1 MKRHAS
7 FPGKTGRILGVA
19 TPVWAPLL
27 FILFALLPGTA
38 LAQEPRS
45 ANAPDDS
52 DKKTIQMLLDRIDRL
67 ETRVKQLEDER
78 VPASKQATPT
88 PTAPKV
94 ATAPTGAP
102 KPTTQAAAVPPPSPP
117 QEDQME
123 PAERMDLSETLLRI
137 RGFGDVTFHGATDHG
152 STTAFS
158 LGQLDLFVTSDL
170 SEKFNFLSEIVFEA
184 ENKRQFGVTT
194 GEPPNSFGVD
204 VERLLLQ
211 YSPNEHLNVAL
222 GRYHTAIGYYNT
234 AYHHSTWL
242 QTTLGRPFLF
252 NFEDEGGIL
261 PVHNVGVSVSGLISP
276 PSLGLHYVAEIG
288 NGRRSRIALGDEPV
302 QNVIDEN
309 NHKSVNFAVFFRP
322 ESVHGLQAGVSVYRD
337 LLTPLGKPPV
347 GETILATHAV
357 WILPKFEWLNEAMLV
372 RHHLEGTDL
381 TFNTPAFYSQISRQY
396 GSYRPYFRYEY
407 LNAPN
412 NEPIFPEVGLRT
424 GPSVGVRYDA
434 NESVALKLQYDF
446 TAFRDQPS
454 SNALGLQVGFTF

>member
-1 MKRHAS
+1 
-7 FPGKTGRILGVA
+7 
-19 TPVWAPLL
+19 
-27 FILFALLPGTA
+27 
-38 LAQEPRS
+38 
-45 ANAPDDS
+45 
-52 DKKTIQMLLDRIDRL
+52 MLLDRIDRL

-78 VPASKQATPT
+78 VQASKQTAATPTTAPTPT
-88 PTAPKV
+88 PTPA
-94 ATAPTGAP
+94 ATPTAAA
-102 KPTTQAAAVPPPSPP
+102 TTQTAAVPQTSPP

-152 STTAFS
+152 STTSFS

-170 SEKFNFLSEIVFEA
+170 SENFNFLSEIVFEA
-184 ENKRQFGVTT
+184 ENKQQFGVST
-194 GEPPNSFGVD
+194 GEAPNGFGVD

-276 PSLGLHYVAEIG
+276 PSIGLHYVAEIG
-288 NGRRSRIALGDEPV
+288 NGRRSRTTLGDEPV

-322 ESVHGLQAGVSVYRD
+322 EAIHGLQAGFSVYRD
-337 LLTPLGKPPV
+337 LLTPIGKPPV
-347 GETILATHAV
+347 GETILDAHAV
-357 WILPKFEWLNEAMLV
+357 WILPKFEWLNEAVLV
-372 RHHLEGTDL
+372 RHHLEGTNL

-446 TAFRDQPS
+446 TAFREQPS